1 MKKALPI
8 VLAALCAIL
17 ALASLLQAAGLFSV
31 HSNEAI
37 SLSAPKGIP
46 VRPEERKDVGAIP
59 INTADLEELMTLPGI
74 GRVTAQKIID
84 AREISPFYFEEDL
97 KNVSGIGDR
106 RLEQIRS
113 LILLDE
119 MMP

>member
-8 VLAALCAIL
+8 VLAALCALL

-37 SLSAPKGIP
+37 SLSASGGIP
-46 VRPEERKDVGAIP
+46 VRPEERKAAGVIP
-59 INTADLEELMTLPGI
+59 INTASLEELMTLPGI
-74 GRVTAQKIID
+74 GRVTAQKIIE

-97 KNVSGIGDR
+97 KNVSGIGDW
-106 RLEQIRS
+106 RLEQIRH

-119 MMP
+119 MAP

>member
-8 VLAALCAIL
+8 VLAALCAVL

-31 HSNEAI
+31 RPTEMI
-37 SLSAPKGIP
+37 SLAATGRAP
-46 VRPEERKDVGAIP
+46 VRPEERKADGAIP
-59 INTADLEELMTLPGI
+59 INTASLEELMTLPGI

-97 KNVSGIGDR
+97 KNVSGIGDK
-106 RLEQIRS
+106 RLEQIRP
-113 LILLDE
+113 LILLGE
-119 MMP
+119 REF

>member
-8 VLAALCAIL
+8 VLAALCALL
-17 ALASLLQAAGLFSV
+17 ALAGLLQAAGLFSV

-37 SLSAPKGIP
+37 SLSASGDIP
-46 VRPEERKDVGAIP
+46 VRPEERKDMGAIP
-59 INTADLEELMTLPGI
+59 INTAALEELMTLPGI

-84 AREISPFYFEEDL
+84 AREFSPFYFEEDL
-97 KNVSGIGDR
+97 KNVSGIGHR
-106 RLEQIRS
+106 RLEQIRH

-119 MMP
+119 MAP

>member
-8 VLAALCAIL
+8 VLAALCAVL
-17 ALASLLQAAGLFSV
+17 ALTSLLQAAGLFSAHPAEV
-31 HSNEAI
+31 I
-37 SLSAPKGIP
+37 SLAAPEGIP

-59 INTADLEELMTLPGI
+59 INTASLEELMTLPGI
-74 GRVTAQKIID
+74 GRVTAQKIIE

-106 RLEQIRS
+106 RLEQIRH

>member
-8 VLAALCAIL
+8 ALAALCALL
-17 ALASLLQAAGLFSV
+17 ALAGLLQAAGLFSAHPTEV
-31 HSNEAI
+31 I
-37 SLSAPKGIP
+37 SLAALGGIQ
-46 VRPEERKDVGAIP
+46 VQPEERKDVGAIP
-59 INTADLEELMTLPGI
+59 VNTAALEELMTLPGI
-74 GRVTAQKIID
+74 GRVTAQKIIE

-106 RLEQIRS
+106 RLEQIRH

-119 MMP
+119 MAP

>member
-8 VLAALCAIL
+8 VLAALCAVL
-17 ALASLLQAAGLFSV
+17 ALASLLQAAGLFSAHPTEV
-31 HSNEAI
+31 I
-37 SLSAPKGIP
+37 SLAALGGIP

-59 INTADLEELMTLPGI
+59 IHTAALEELMTLPGI

-106 RLEQIRS
+106 RLEQIRH

-119 MMP
+119 LAP

>member
-8 VLAALCAIL
+8 VLAALCAVL
-17 ALASLLQAAGLFSV
+17 ALTSLLQAAGLFSIQPAEV
-31 HSNEAI
+31 I
-37 SLSAPKGIP
+37 SLAAPESIP
-46 VRPEERKDVGAIP
+46 VRPEERKAAGAIP
-59 INTADLEELMTLPGI
+59 INTASLEELMTLPGI

-119 MMP
+119 REP